1 MDLINDILFEKQEGN
16 LCAQHALN
24 ALLQGSYFT
33 AVELAEIGRQFDEKE
48 RSFGI
53 KSGENY
59 DDTGYFSI
67 QVIQQAL
74 SVWDLE
80 LIPWGSEDAKKAREE
95 PENEVAYIC
104 HLQQH
109 WFTLRKFQVP
119 WRWYN
124 LNSTQSSPTYLSE
137 TYLGLLLQQ
146 IKDEG
151 YSIFV
156 VRGNLPKCEA
166 DRKAL
171 VLPKPSLQE
180 KKKGCTPFSGKAY
193 RLTDNDS
200 TNNLEDYNE
209 DDEEKQLA
217 KAIEASLQDSQQ
229 QQMDEMRKKRLA
241 RFGG

>member
-1 MDLINDILFEKQEGN
+1 MDLIDDIVFEKQEGN

-24 ALLQGSYFT
+24 ALLQGNYFT

-48 RSFGI
+48 RAFGI

-67 QVIQQAL
+67 QVIEQAL
-74 SVWDLE
+74 SVWNLD
-80 LIPWGSEDAKKAREE
+80 LIPWGSEQVKKAREE

-109 WFTLRKFQVP
+109 WFTLRKFSVP
-119 WRWYN
+119 YRWYN

-146 IKDEG
+146 IQDEG

-156 VRGNLPKCEA
+156 VRGTLPKCIA
-166 DRKAL
+166 DEKAL
-171 VLPKPSLQE
+171 LLPKPSLQE
-180 KKKGCTPFSGKAY
+180 KKKGCIPFSGKAY
-193 RLTDNDS
+193 RLTDAS
-200 TNNLEDYNE
+200 VHESFLEE
-209 DDEEKQLA
+209 QDEEKQLA
-217 KAIEASLQDSQQ
+217 RAIEASLQDSKQQ
-229 QQMDEMRKKRLA
+229 QLEEMRKKRLA